1 MTVDRISYQ
10 KVFPLGMY
18 INERIGVEM
27 QLDKE
32 DSPEY
37 ALSKA
42 KEMVEGFHKESNPG
56 LIVEINLDALQT
68 KKVEPEETRI
78 GLLIQDIESCKDIKT
93 LESYKFLVKGKPDF
107 LAAYHR
113 RHRELQA
120 LNDKLKER
128 QNK

>member
-18 INERIGVEM
+18 INERIGVEI

-42 KEMVEGFHKESNPG
+42 KEMVESFHKENNKG
-56 LIVEINLDALQT
+56 LHIEVNSDAIPIQ
-68 KKVEPEETRI
+68 KPEPEETRI

-93 LESYKFLVKGKPDF
+93 LESYKFLVKGKQDF
-107 LAAYHR
+107 QTAYD
-113 RHRELQA
+113 
-120 LNDKLKER
+120 NKLKELTNER
-128 QNK
+128 NRLVNG